1 MSKMR
6 LTTLNLDDECT
17 EILRKEPNKSR
28 YVRAAIKRYPK
39 VVQRLDEME
48 DTYINIRNAYDALVR
63 GLVEAYDKE
72 VMGHTVHDFLAEF
85 IEDTA
90 FAISRV
96 HTAGHL
102 RVAIRDASSRHG
114 NA

>member
-39 VVQRLDEME
+39 VVKELDEME
-48 DTYINIRNAYDALVR
+48 DTYINIRNAYDSLVRALVDKY
-63 GLVEAYDKE
+63 GLAGNHQIE
-72 VMGHTVHDFLAEF
+72 DFLGDFCNATPLE
-85 IEDTA
+85 
-90 FAISRV
+90 V
-96 HTAGHL
+96 HQAYTAGYL
-102 RVAIRDASSRHG
+102 RVAIRDSASRHG